1 MQPLKKKVG
10 EIVRTSALETK
21 IYPGHEKRGVNDLKS
36 PRYFATLKLYH
47 KYVQTALSLKSQFF
61 SRKNSGISKRRAG
74 FALVE
79 KSNDPPQSESKLSF
93 PKNTVCIAE
102 LPQLT
107 YFMNMC

>member
-61 SRKNSGISKRRAG
+61 LERIQEFQNEEQDLPWWRNQMILLNRKVSFHSPKTR
-74 FALVE
+74 FALL
-79 KSNDPPQSESKLSF
+79 NYLS
-93 PKNTVCIAE
+93 
-102 LPQLT
+102 
-107 YFMNMC
+107 